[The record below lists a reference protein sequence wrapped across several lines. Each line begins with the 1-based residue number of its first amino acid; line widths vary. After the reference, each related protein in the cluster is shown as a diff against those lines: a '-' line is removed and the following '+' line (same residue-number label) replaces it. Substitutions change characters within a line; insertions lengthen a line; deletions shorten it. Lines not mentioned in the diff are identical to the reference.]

1 MAVTPEQLIK
11 IVKPYFDNI
20 NTQLNDFKKFFE
32 RELEHLFN
40 QSEDQYNKITALE
53 KSLTVKIDTVE
64 KELQSSIAGQG
75 ARIGETEKSIKVNEK
90 AAETLAGILEKKEN
104 SKRFSISQAIVIGA
118 VILDIGYRIFTG
130 G

>member
-1 MAVTPEQLIK
+1 MAVTTEQLIS
-11 IVKPYFDNI
+11 IVKPYFDSI
-20 NTQLNDFKKFFE
+20 DKQLKNFQKYFE
-32 RELEHLFN
+32 KEIDHLFS
-40 QSEDQYNKITALE
+40 QSEDQYSKISTLE
-53 KSLTVKIDTVE
+53 KNLNDKIDTVE
-64 KELQSSIAGQG
+64 KGLESSIAGQG
-75 ARIGETEKSIKVNEK
+75 ERIGQTEQAIKVNEK